1 MDLRRNQKMVNGEL
15 TYTVIRSVAF
25 DFEKSEC
32 TEDITSDID
41 LAMNNL
47 IYRDKRW
54 DSDIE
59 SELEDWECQ

>member
-1 MDLRRNQKMVNGEL
+1 MTTHDKLAHK
-15 TYTVIRSVAF
+15 
-25 DFEKSEC
+25 KSEC